1 MKYETYRSV
10 LLFVFYVCFMFCCCF
25 LKLFYVFYF
34 LVFDWFYF
42 FFFVLLVLCF
52 IDSNSILRFSYMSS
66 RVVLLI
72 NVWSFKL
79 RLHTPPYQYCNERIA
94 LRTVNGNELE
104 DKEALCNAKSLT
116 ICVWGGNSKH
126 KPLQLKSTLKP
137 VFKTLARKVYTH
149 GLITCTYP
157 LCLRSSH
164 SSSHFVILHTYTLRS
179 HTLIR
184 WVVAAISIALF
195 CVR

>member
-1 MKYETYRSV
+1 MVEHINRCFFS
-10 LLFVFYVCFMFCCCF
+10 LLQVC
-25 LKLFYVFYF
+25 V
-34 LVFDWFYF
+34 F
-42 FFFVLLVLCF
+42 FFFITCFMALCLTGFISFCVLIMLCF

-137 VFKTLARKVYTH
+137 VFKTLAQKVYTH
-149 GLITCTYP
+149 EHIYGL
-157 LCLRSSH
+157 
-164 SSSHFVILHTYTLRS
+164 TLYVS
-179 HTLIR
+179 DHHTLPHTSSFFIHTLYFPICWLDGWWQR
-184 WVVAAISIALF
+184 YL
-195 CVR
+195 